1 MPFDLKSA
9 RVSAFVAAPRVR
21 RPTLVSQA
29 IDHDERRFSR
39 RRNAEARA
47 YILAP
52 SLIEPVACLVKD
64 QSTTGARIRLD
75 PSIKDLTATLDE
87 IPENFTLVLQLDRIS
102 LDCNVAWRRE
112 KSLGVRFTSPARFLP
127 RTAANARQVPVKP
140 APKR

>member
-1 MPFDLKSA
+1 MAFDLKSA
-9 RVSAFVAAPRVR
+9 RVTAFVAGPRVR
-21 RPTLVSQA
+21 RPTLVTQPVE
-29 IDHDERRFSR
+29 HDERRFSR

-52 SLIEPVACLVKD
+52 SLLEPLACLVKD
-64 QSTTGARIRLD
+64 QSTTGARVRLD
-75 PSIKDLTATLDE
+75 PKVKDAASVIEE

-127 RTAANARQVPVKP
+127 RTSTNARNAPVKAP
-140 APKR
+140 ARK